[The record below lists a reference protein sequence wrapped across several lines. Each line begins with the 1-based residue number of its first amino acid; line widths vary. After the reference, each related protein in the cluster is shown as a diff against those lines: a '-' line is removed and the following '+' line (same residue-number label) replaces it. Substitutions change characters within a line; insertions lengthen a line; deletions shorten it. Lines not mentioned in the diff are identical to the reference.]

1 MHFIFHLKKE
11 LSKNQRDKS
20 PFNSLDRINWQEDNN
35 DRWNRCIPVAGERK
49 SSIQARGTTYKV
61 HLFDFLQTFFTELN
75 KCV

>member
-35 DRWNRCIPVAGERK
+35 DRWNRCIPVAGETK
-49 SSIQARGTTYKV
+49 KFHSSEGDDV
-61 HLFDFLQTFFTELN
+61 
-75 KCV
+75 